1 MKKCLY
7 HAIGNQVLSF
17 SELQTT
23 FFECSNI
30 INERPIGSTSTTL
43 EDGSYICPN
52 DMMLGRSSNKPPS
65 GDFSLTVNSRRRIYF
80 VQRLVDSFWKRWVSD
95 YFPVL
100 LERKKWHHSKRNM
113 CVGDVV
119 IIQDKDLRRSKWK
132 LGKVEEASPGSDG
145 KVRKV
150 SLKYIN
156 SAGSATRVMR
166 PVQNLVVLLPAE
178 GDEDGGQ

>member
-1 MKKCLY
+1 M
-7 HAIGNQVLSF
+7 
-17 SELQTT
+17 
-23 FFECSNI
+23 
-30 INERPIGSTSTTL
+30 
-43 EDGSYICPN
+43 
-52 DMMLGRSSNKPPS
+52 
-65 GDFSLTVNSRRRIYF
+65 
-80 VQRLVDSFWKRWVSD
+80 QRLVDSFWKRWVSD